1 MFLRRFLL
9 LTPSYLARNDCPFG
23 SHTHCGVVRLLNK
36 LFCLGISACLLSP
49 SIFLRLVAQ
58 MSLAVAQ
65 LKIRVWLPLEK
76 KNPFCVR
83 FLLFPPIY
91 QTPLLTVCFF
101 ILKSCYLVV
110 RCYMFC
116 DVRSVHCSTNHTS
129 THLLNAP
136 KFFALAF

>member
-1 MFLRRFLL
+1 MVPKRLPLHCICFLWFLGPICLVLVIAMFLRRFLL

-36 LFCLGISACLLSP
+36 LFCLGISACLLPP

-76 KNPFCVR
+76 KPILCSFSTLSANISNPSLHGLF
-83 FLLFPPIY
+83 FHSKKLL
-91 QTPLLTVCFF
+91 
-101 ILKSCYLVV
+101 SCCEMLYVL
-110 RCYMFC
+110 
-116 DVRSVHCSTNHTS
+116 
-129 THLLNAP
+129 
-136 KFFALAF
+136 